1 MTAFLPSPLPFNP
14 VVLQFFF
21 VQLNGKLRVLFMQ
34 LLFKSTEVDTQPTDV
49 ETKPAQVHKKQQI
62 RRNSS
67 RVRDHLA
74 NERTYL
80 AWMRTAIALM
90 GFGVVI
96 VRLRHFQPPLL
107 PHPGTGWK
115 LGLIFSLVGLVTV
128 LLSTQHYFAVRHDI
142 DADTYEP
149 PDRWVILFSLAIA
162 LLGAGVIYFV
172 FTAPLNPLSNVIFE

>member
-1 MTAFLPSPLPFNP
+1 
-14 VVLQFFF
+14 
-21 VQLNGKLRVLFMQ
+21 MQ
-34 LLFKSTEVDTQPTDV
+34 LFFKTTNPDSE
-49 ETKPAQVHKKQQI
+49 EAK
-62 RRNSS
+62 RRNTS

-96 VRLRHFQPPLL
+96 IRLRAFHPPLV
-107 PHPGTGWK
+107 HRPGNGWK

-128 LLSTQHYFAVRHDI
+128 LLSTQHYFAVRRDI
-142 DADTYEP
+142 DSDTYEP
-149 PDRWVILFSLAIA
+149 PDRWVILFSLAVV

-172 FTAPLNPLSNVIFE
+172 FSDPLNPMSLVVPD

>member
-1 MTAFLPSPLPFNP
+1 
-14 VVLQFFF
+14 
-21 VQLNGKLRVLFMQ
+21 MQ
-34 LLFKSTEVDTQPTDV
+34 LFFKPPKVDAQP
-49 ETKPAQVHKKQQI
+49 K
-62 RRNSS
+62 RRDAS

-96 VRLRHFQPPLL
+96 IRLRAFHPPLA
-107 PHPGTGWK
+107 HSPGNGWK

-128 LLSTQHYFAVRHDI
+128 LLSTQHYFAVRYDI
-142 DADTYEP
+142 DTDTYEP
-149 PDRWVILFSLAIA
+149 ADRWVILFSLAVT

-172 FTAPLNPLSNVIFE
+172 FTAPLSSMSFVVPE

>member
-1 MTAFLPSPLPFNP
+1 ML
-14 VVLQFFF
+14 
-21 VQLNGKLRVLFMQ
+21 
-34 LLFKSTEVDTQPTDV
+34 LLFKSIKIENNPDDD
-49 ETKPAQVHKKQQI
+49 KKRNNSELPK

-80 AWMRTAIALM
+80 AWMRTAISLM

-96 VRLRHFQPPLL
+96 VRLRFFKPPISTT
-107 PHPGTGWK
+107 PGNGWK

-142 DADTYEP
+142 DEDTYEP
-149 PDRWVILFSLAIA
+149 ADRWVLLFSLAVLI
-162 LLGAGVIYFV
+162 LGAGIIYYV
-172 FTAPLNPLSNVIFE
+172 FTLPLDPINTLVFD